1 MNSMSIFLVVT
12 AAALL
17 IAAAVMGALL
27 LRLLK
32 ERSGLA
38 AVLNPPL
45 PHQLVETARFLQKSA
60 QGVEAGRRAGRRL
73 EQLLTH
79 SPLPVL
85 LVDENRTIVTLSSSA
100 ETELDQPRAGRG
112 LLETLESYE
121 LDSAAAGALSS
132 LKPAQLTVRLYAKGR
147 RPYVAHLFPFSN
159 GPERECLIFLE
170 NAAATVGFGEL
181 RSQFA
186 ATVSHELRTPLAGI
200 KALVDSLKDPEINSE
215 DRERFLERIDLE
227 TGRLGQLIDDI
238 LFLSSL
244 ESDRVE
250 IKGAT
255 PLDAVMEKLME
266 KLNPLAQRFNVRIS
280 ADVPEGLEI
289 PLPERMADTV
299 LANLIE
305 NAVKYSGRGSLV
317 SVSARREAG
326 GIRVAVKDDGIG
338 IDQEHLPHIF
348 ERFYRVDKSR
358 SRHLGGTGLGL
369 SIVKHVIESAGGE
382 ITAESREGF
391 GTEIS
396 FLLPPSEAG
405 IADGAHAGA

>member
-1 MNSMSIFLVVT
+1 MILLAA

-17 IAAAVMGALL
+17 AAAAIMAAAL

-32 ERSGLA
+32 ERSGLT
-38 AVLNPPL
+38 AVLDPPRPQL
-45 PHQLVETARFLQKSA
+45 LVETARRLQKAAAAAEDSQLA
-60 QGVEAGRRAGRRL
+60 ARRL
-73 EQLLTH
+73 EPLITN

-85 LVDENRTIVTLSSSA
+85 LVGEDRSIIALSSSA
-100 ETELDQPRAGRG
+100 EEELDQPRIRRG
-112 LLETLESYE
+112 LLETLENYE
-121 LDSAAAGALSS
+121 LDNAAAGALSS
-132 LKPAQLTVRLYAKGR
+132 LRPAQLTVRLYAKGR
-147 RPYVAHLFPFSN
+147 RPFLASLFPFRN
-159 GPERECLIFLE
+159 GPGRECLIFLQ
-170 NAAATVGFGEL
+170 NAAATVDFGEL

-200 KALVDSLKDPEINSE
+200 KALVESLKHPGISIE
-215 DRERFLERIDLE
+215 DRSRFLERIDLE

-244 ESDRVE
+244 ESGGAE
-250 IKGAT
+250 IRGASR
-255 PLDAVMEKLME
+255 LDAVLGKVMEKLA
-266 KLNPLAQRFNVRIS
+266 PLAQRFSVRIS
-280 ADVPEGLEI
+280 TDVPAGLEI

-317 SVSARREAG
+317 TVLARREAAAV
-326 GIRVAVKDDGIG
+326 RVAVKDDGIG

-369 SIVKHVIESAGGE
+369 SIVKHVVESTGGE
-382 ITAESREGF
+382 ITAQSREGF

-396 FLLPPSEAG
+396 FSLPLPKS
-405 IADGAHAGA
+405 